1 MSTRDP
7 APHPGTDPGSPRV
20 VVLGAGLAGLS
31 AALDLSR
38 AGLRPLV
45 LEAAAHP
52 GGVVCAHTVGG
63 LDLDAGAESFA
74 VARPAT
80 AALID
85 ELGLTDCVRQPSP
98 VGAWVRHAGGAAP
111 LPALAFLGIPGRPW
125 AADVRRVIGLPGA
138 LRAGADRLRPVRG
151 PDRSLGALVRTRMGR
166 RVLERLV
173 EPVAGGVYA
182 ADPDVLDIATVAP
195 ALPAALSEAGSLA
208 GAARRLRGA
217 GGRPGSAVASLE
229 GGLHTL
235 VPALVAA
242 VTAAGGTVRTG
253 VRVTGLTRTDG
264 WQVHTDAGTVP
275 ARHVLLALPAPVT
288 RELVPDRID
297 LALTAAL
304 DQPVAPVALVT
315 LVLDDERLD
324 AAPRGTGILVA
335 RRARGPRAK
344 ALTHATAKW
353 PWLARAAGPGRH
365 VLRLSYGRGAGEVLP
380 GDAELPALALAD
392 ASELLGVPLRADDVV
407 GTAVVR
413 WDSALPVPRPGH
425 AEAVAAL
432 RAAAAPAGLT
442 VVGSAM
448 AGTGLGAVI
457 ADARSQAA
465 ALIATLIAAGCGQF
479 NATGGPGAGPG
490 RAGWSA

>member
-1 MSTRDP
+1 MSPRDP
-7 APHPGTDPGSPRV
+7 ASGPEV

-31 AALDLSR
+31 AALDLAR

-63 LDLDAGAESFA
+63 LDLDAGAESFS

-85 ELGLTDCVRQPSP
+85 ELGLTDRVRQPSP

-138 LRAGADRLRPVRG
+138 LRAGVDRLRPVRG

-195 ALPAALSEAGSLA
+195 ALPDALAETGSLA

-253 VRVTGLTRTDG
+253 VRVTGLTGTDG

-297 LALTAAL
+297 HALTAAL

-457 ADARSQAA
+457 ADARGQAA
-465 ALIATLIAAGCGQF
+465 ALIATLIADGCGQF

>member
-1 MSTRDP
+1 MSRPDP
-7 APHPGTDPGSPRV
+7 AWGPEV

-63 LDLDAGAESFA
+63 LDLDAGAESFS

-85 ELGLTDCVRQPSP
+85 ELGLTDRVRQPSP

-195 ALPAALSEAGSLA
+195 ALPAALAETGSLA
-208 GAARRLRGA
+208 GAVRRLRGA

-235 VPALVAA
+235 VPAIVAA

-253 VRVTGLTRTDG
+253 VRVTGLTGTDG

-288 RELVPDRID
+288 RELVPDRIGH
-297 LALTAAL
+297 ALTAAL

-392 ASELLGVPLRADDVV
+392 AGELLGVPLRADDVV

-457 ADARSQAA
+457 ADARGQAA
-465 ALIATLIAAGCGQF
+465 ALIATLIADGCGQF

>member
-1 MSTRDP
+1 MSRPDP
-7 APHPGTDPGSPRV
+7 AWGPEV

-63 LDLDAGAESFA
+63 LDLDAGAESFS

-85 ELGLTDCVRQPSP
+85 ELGLTDRVRQPSP

-195 ALPAALSEAGSLA
+195 ALPAALAETGSLA
-208 GAARRLRGA
+208 GAVRRLRGA

-235 VPALVAA
+235 VPAIVAA

-253 VRVTGLTRTDG
+253 VRVTGLTGTDG

-297 LALTAAL
+297 HALTAAL

-457 ADARSQAA
+457 ADARGQAA
-465 ALIATLIAAGCGQF
+465 ALIATLIADGCGQF